1 VKLRLSRTQVPLLAT
16 SAVFALFYAGA
27 SIRYD
32 GFFSWVVFVNLLQD
46 NSFLG
51 LAAIGMTFVILS
63 GGIDLS
69 VGAVVG
75 FTSILVARLM
85 AHQMHPL
92 PAILAALAIGTG
104 FGAGMGGLI
113 RFAALP
119 PFLVTL
125 AGMFFMRGLG
135 LVISL
140 ETITIRHGLYEGIN
154 ALSLRVF
161 PVTAILFLGTLGAAI
176 YLAQYTRFGRTVYAI
191 GGSEQSAMLMGLPVG
206 RTKVWLYALSGFC
219 SALAGVT
226 YTFYTSSGNATAGTM
241 LELDAI
247 AAVVIGGTLLSGGV
261 GYVFGTLIGVL
272 ILGVIQT
279 IITFEGTLSSW
290 WTKIAIGLLLLGFIL
305 LQRYLQSSAGRGGLG
320 VANPAMVRNTPVI
333 RP

>member
-1 VKLRLSRTQVPLLAT
+1 MRPRVSGAQLPLLTTLAVL
-16 SAVFALFYAGA
+16 AVFYTTA
-27 SIRYD
+27 SLRYS
-32 GFFSWVVFVNLLQD
+32 GFFSWTVFVNLLRD

-51 LAAIGMTFVILS
+51 LAATGMTFVVLA

-69 VGAVVG
+69 VGAMIG
-75 FTSILVARLM
+75 FTSILVARSM
-85 AHQMHPL
+85 EHHVHPL
-92 PAILAALAIGTG
+92 VAIALALALGTG
-104 FGAGMGGLI
+104 FGGGMGAVI
-113 RFAALP
+113 RFTALP

-125 AGMFFMRGLG
+125 AGMFFARGLG

-140 ETITIRHGLYEGIN
+140 ETITIHHRLYDAITDFT
-154 ALSLRVF
+154 AF
-161 PVTAILFLGTLGAAI
+161 PVAAILFLAVLVAALF
-176 YLAQYTRFGRTVYAI
+176 LAHSTPFGRTVYAI
-191 GGSEQSAMLMGLPVG
+191 GGNEPSARLMGLPVG

-290 WTKIAIGLLLLGFIL
+290 WTKIASGVLLLAFIL
-305 LQRYLQSSAGRGGLG
+305 LQRFLLGRERGERGK
-320 VANPAMVRNTPVI
+320 
-333 RP
+333 